1 MSLNSVQE
9 EVYNRAKNQLEGK
22 NELPELTDF
31 SEIGCGAEEKCASQP
46 MKKLFRRLSFI
57 EKNNSLMHS
66 MNTDSQSYVKGVIK
80 KIMYKLTQFMF
91 DPLVT
96 KQNEIN
102 IETALLLG
110 EMLSEMDRLV
120 KENEDLKL
128 ALKEKE
134 L

>member
-22 NELPELTDF
+22 RTLPELTDF
-31 SEIGCGAEEKCASQP
+31 SEIGCSAEERCASEP

-57 EKNNSLMHS
+57 EKNNSLTYPQDTYS
-66 MNTDSQSYVKGVIK
+66 KSYIKRLLK
-80 KIMYKLTQFMF
+80 KIRYKTAMFMF
-91 DPLVT
+91 APLVA
-96 KQNEIN
+96 KLNEIN
-102 IETALLLG
+102 IETGLLLG

-120 KENEDLKL
+120 KENEDLKK